1 MSKQSISI
9 VAFPELYNILLE
21 VNEKFIF
28 NILNYEKIED
38 FVNQFDQ
45 KKLEAL
51 DTLIILNSKKNS
63 LLLNDKLKMNNFLIL
78 ENLPIKFEKLL
89 ILINTNLIKQKYK
102 SQSKINI
109 KDYIV
114 NLNSRIISK
123 KNIDL
128 KLTEKE
134 IDIILFLHNSQNP
147 KTVEDLQNKVWGYS
161 GDLETHTVETHI
173 YRLRKKLMICFKM
186 KILLS
191 MLREAIK
198 FEKKKSYS
206 QRIKNK

>member
-173 YRLRKKLMICFKM
+173 YRLRKKINDMFQDENFIINVEGGYKV
-186 KILLS
+186 
-191 MLREAIK
+191 
-198 FEKKKSYS
+198 
-206 QRIKNK
+206 